1 MYVPSPFEPA
11 DLATM
16 YDLIERSPLGAL
28 VSVGD
33 TGLAA
38 NHLPFELDRAA
49 GVLRAHVAR
58 KNPVWQEAAAGRAEA
73 LVIFTGPDAY
83 ISPSWYATKAE
94 THEVVPTWNY
104 VAVHVRGTIQ
114 VIDDVNWLRGLV
126 ARLTRRFEANQSS
139 PWSMGDAPAPFI
151 AEELRHIVGIEIPV
165 AGIEG
170 KWKLGQNRTRA
181 DREGMKA
188 GLAAAPDAR
197 SRGLAEAIDAV
208 AEPKREA

>member
-1 MYVPSPFEPA
+1 MYVPSTFKPA
-11 DLATM
+11 DLDTM

-28 VSVGD
+28 VSVGE

-38 NHLPFELDRAA
+38 NHIPFELDRAA

-104 VAVHVRGTIQ
+104 VAVHVRGTIN

-126 ARLTRRFEANQSS
+126 ARLTRRFEANQSA
-139 PWSMGDAPAPFI
+139 PWKMSDAPAPFI

-188 GLAAAPDAR
+188 GLGAVPDAR
-197 SRGLAEAIDAV
+197 SHALAQAIDAV
-208 AEPKREA
+208 AEPKRED